1 MIHWVLASGALDV
14 VKFSIKTGTAA
25 STKQLVLGNWT
36 TPYDCVIDW
45 GDGST
50 TKVTSNTQITHAY
63 AASSTTYQIKIIGK
77 CGGFWNG
84 STRLSGY
91 ALVTSLDEVHSNS
104 LKSLLY
110 TFYNCTALTTLPAV
124 INAPNLTNCQYAFY
138 GCTANTSAYPKL
150 WLTNP
155 GASGGNCFTKCF
167 AQTMY
172 KQYGTKCPRI
182 GAYHAATPSKTYSQQ
197 YGYYSCPKRT
207 YYTVSL
213 PSATHASGC
222 THANKTSD
230 SFYTC
235 TGGCNTA
242 GTSRCSCGAIS
253 WATTLAKCSSC
264 NVVYSSGSSAY
275 YSCGSAVGNSG
286 KCTSACKIAY
296 TLQSSQLAAV
306 AAGWTAYA

>member
-36 TPYDCVIDW
+36 TPYACIVDW

-91 ALVTSLDEVHSNS
+91 ALVTSLDEVRSNS
-104 LKSLLY
+104 LKSLYY
-110 TFYNCTALTTLPAV
+110 TFYNCTALTTLPAL

-155 GASGGNCFTKCF
+155 TASGGNCFTKCF

-182 GAYHAATPSKTYSQQ
+182 GAYHAGTPAQTYYQHYGTVGNCPYFTRNYSYGVHTWQ
-197 YGYYSCPKRT
+197 YGCSGNKSECYAYSNGNECPMR
-207 YYTVSL
+207 
-213 PSATHASGC
+213 
-222 THANKTSD
+222 
-230 SFYTC
+230 
-235 TGGCNTA
+235 
-242 GTSRCSCGAIS
+242 
-253 WATTLAKCSSC
+253 
-264 NVVYSSGSSAY
+264 YSSGSPAY
-275 YSCGSAVGNSG
+275 YSCGSSVGNAGTCS
-286 KCTSACKIAY
+286 SACKIAY
-296 TLQSSQLAAV
+296 TLQSSQIAAV
-306 AAGWTAYA
+306 AAGWAAYV

>member
-14 VKFSIKTGTAA
+14 IKFSIKTGTTTT
-25 STKQLVLGNWT
+25 TKKVTLGNWT
-36 TPYDCVIDW
+36 TPYDCIVDW

-50 TKVTSNTQITHAY
+50 TKVTSNTQITHSY
-63 AASSTTYQIKIIGK
+63 SASSTIYQISITGK
-77 CGGFWNG
+77 CGGFWNS

-91 ALVTSLDEVHSNS
+91 TLVTSLDEVRSTS
-104 LKSLLY
+104 LKILYY

-155 GASGGNCFTKCF
+155 TASGANCFTKCF

-182 GAYHAATPSKTYSQQ
+182 GAYHAATSSRAYSYYGGPSGCPYATHIQ
-197 YGYYSCPKRT
+197 YPNGGGYYQCS
-207 YYTVSL
+207 S
-213 PSATHASGC
+213 PS
-222 THANKTSD
+222 
-230 SFYTC
+230 
-235 TGGCNTA
+235 GGNN
-242 GTSRCSCGAIS
+242 GGESCGVVC
-253 WATTLAKCSSC
+253 TTYITTSP
-264 NVVYSSGSSAY
+264 AY
-275 YSCGSAVGNSG
+275 YSCGSSVGNAG
-286 KCTSACKIAY
+286 TCTSACKIAY

-306 AAGWTAYA
+306 AAGWAAYA

>member
-36 TPYDCVIDW
+36 TPYACIVDW

-77 CGGFWNG
+77 CGGFWNS

-91 ALVTSLDEVHSNS
+91 ALVTSLDEVRSNS

-110 TFYNCTALTTLPAV
+110 TFCNCTALTTLPAL

-138 GCTANTSAYPKL
+138 GCMANTSAYPKL

-155 GASGGNCFTKCF
+155 RASGGNCFTKCF
-167 AQTMY
+167 AQSMY

-182 GAYHAATPSKTYSQQ
+182 GAYHAAKSSTAYSYYGGPSACPYATKVGSVYSCSGPGGGNNGGAYCGIYCKTYIM
-197 YGYYSCPKRT
+197 
-207 YYTVSL
+207 
-213 PSATHASGC
+213 
-222 THANKTSD
+222 TSP
-230 SFYTC
+230 
-235 TGGCNTA
+235 
-242 GTSRCSCGAIS
+242 
-253 WATTLAKCSSC
+253 
-264 NVVYSSGSSAY
+264 AY

-286 KCTSACKIAY
+286 KCTDACKIAY

-306 AAGWTAYA
+306 AAGWAAYT

>member
-14 VKFSIKTGTAA
+14 IAFSIKTGTTT
-25 STKQLVLGNWT
+25 STKKVILGNWT

-50 TKVTSNTQITHAY
+50 TKVTSNTQITHSY

-91 ALVTSLDEVHSNS
+91 ALVTSLDEVRSNS
-104 LKSLLY
+104 LKSLYY
-110 TFYNCTALTTLPAV
+110 TFYNCTALTTLPAL

-155 GASGGNCFTKCF
+155 TASGGNCFTKCF

-182 GAYHAATPSKTYSQQ
+182 GVYHAQTLISSNLYYYESGKDETKCPMYTTSV
-197 YGYYSCPKRT
+197 YGPVNGVEYHVCRAGVET
-207 YYTVSL
+207 GNTVNGYRVC
-213 PSATHASGC
+213 TRSGC
-222 THANKTSD
+222 RVPH
-230 SFYTC
+230 Y
-235 TGGCNTA
+235 
-242 GTSRCSCGAIS
+242 
-253 WATTLAKCSSC
+253 
-264 NVVYSSGSSAY
+264 VYSPAY
-275 YSCGSAVGNSG
+275 YSCGSSVGNAG
-286 KCTSACKIAY
+286 TCTSACKIAY

-306 AAGWTAYA
+306 AAGWAAYV

>member
-14 VKFSIKTGTAA
+14 IAFSIKTGTAA

-50 TKVTSNTQITHAY
+50 TKATSNTQITHSY
-63 AASSTTYQIKIIGK
+63 AASSTTYQIKIVGK

-91 ALVTSLDEVHSNS
+91 ALVTSLDEVRSNS
-104 LKSLLY
+104 LKSLYY
-110 TFYNCTALTTLPAV
+110 TFYNCTALTTLPAL

-155 GASGGNCFTKCF
+155 RASGGNCFTKCF

-182 GAYHAATPSKTYSQQ
+182 GAYHAAAQSKAHSYYGGPS
-197 YGYYSCPKRT
+197 SCPYAT
-207 YYTVSL
+207 YIQY
-213 PSATHASGC
+213 PNGGGIYQCSGPGGGNNGGEYCGVNC
-222 THANKTSD
+222 TTYIITSP
-230 SFYTC
+230 
-235 TGGCNTA
+235 
-242 GTSRCSCGAIS
+242 
-253 WATTLAKCSSC
+253 
-264 NVVYSSGSSAY
+264 AY
-275 YSCGSAVGNSG
+275 YACGSAVGNAG
-286 KCTSACKIAY
+286 KCTSACRVAY
-296 TLQSSQLAAV
+296 TLQASQEAAV
-306 AAGWTAYA
+306 AAGWAAYA